1 MEAPVTSAYQR
12 LPVTHVLTD
21 TRSCTLWDLCCR
33 SPGLQCHHCFSFPQL
48 CCHIS
53 APLLVLTTWNSPP
66 LDSRLDSLC
75 LCWQIPFLPVSFLR
89 KFPLKLLLRGGFVL
103 THSLTRSLSRLRRRP
118 SCSHC
123 GGTSLS
129 WSGSDPPFLRD
140 LPGSE
145 CSLNSLISHSLCSSS
160 YGILFFL
167 CCQSYND
174 LWPPPD
180 RLHTCTVSPV
190 WRWKFCPAETFYAL
204 FPFLHSC
211 ALWPPVCFCLKW
223 YMEGKFHFSH
233 ISKQTYSKAMGY
245 LRRRGFCM
253 RV

>member
-118 SCSHC
+118 SWYVSLLVGLWPTFLAWSSRLRVQPKFSHF
-123 GGTSLS
+123 SLALQLFIWNSLLPVLPVVQWPLTPSRQTAHLHRISSVKVKILPS
-129 WSGSDPPFLRD
+129 WNILCPLSLPPFLCTLASRLF
-140 LPGSE
+140 LPEVIHGRQ
-145 CSLNSLISHSLCSSS
+145 ISFSSHFQTN
-160 YGILFFL
+160 LF
-167 CCQSYND
+167 
-174 LWPPPD
+174 
-180 RLHTCTVSPV
+180 
-190 WRWKFCPAETFYAL
+190 
-204 FPFLHSC
+204 
-211 ALWPPVCFCLKW
+211 
-223 YMEGKFHFSH
+223 
-233 ISKQTYSKAMGY
+233 
-245 LRRRGFCM
+245 
-253 RV
+253 